1 MRRSYVALSLLW
13 LGSGCVVG
21 ARGRVATNGA
31 QAVPYVQLV
40 APRPP
45 VAMITTYSPEDMSI
59 GVGRVY
65 IREEAIV
72 TPYGAF
78 LWRVEDEA
86 IGAEAG
92 VNVLFSYF
100 GADVGVQ
107 QTFGEGG
114 STGAF
119 AALGLNVLAACGCL

>member
-1 MRRSYVALSLLW
+1 MRRSYVALSLSL

-78 LWRVEDEA
+78 GRLYMSGPEAEIDAAAAAA
-86 IGAEAG
+86 IGAINAVSGKATEKF
-92 VNVLFSYF
+92 V
-100 GADVGVQ
+100 DK
-107 QTFGEGG
+107 
-114 STGAF
+114 
-119 AALGLNVLAACGCL
+119 

>member
-1 MRRSYVALSLLW
+1 MRRSYVALSLSL

-31 QAVPYVQLV
+31 QVVPYVQLV